1 MLNNTPKR
9 VFTVEETKT
18 GEKLYE
24 VSVLLKDVKG
34 AVAEVAK
41 HFADSNVNL
50 KTGSLFYMPGKEGI
64 GCWTTFIDVSK
75 CTKTIAE
82 LERELQLLD
91 VVLDVKFSEPKPAPY
106 EVRHFPILHGDE
118 RAIIM
123 PIELFGEMLDAVEKI
138 LSPSG
143 FAAVFYD
150 VGKKTGDFIIK
161 KLEARYKLQGA
172 ELVEALGQAVKAL
185 GFGVPEIKFIDF
197 QKLSGTI
204 VIRDCMEALARKKK
218 HYKVCHWSRG
228 FMAGAFS
235 HVFGKPVDVV
245 ENKCLAFE
253 DEYCEFQIKPQTP
266 LEDIKIPRT
275 STVSVR
281 SRK

>member
-1 MLNNTPKR
+1 M
-9 VFTVEETKT
+9 EEAKP

-24 VSVLLKDVKG
+24 LSVLLKDVKG
-34 AVAEVAK
+34 AVADVAK
-41 HFADSNVNL
+41 LLAESDVNL
-50 KTGSLFYMPGKEGI
+50 KTGSLFYVPGKQEV

-75 CTKTIAE
+75 CTKSIAE

-106 EVRHFPILHGDE
+106 EIRHFPILHGYE
-118 RAIIM
+118 RAVIM
-123 PIELFGEMLDAVEKI
+123 PIELFGEMWDAVEKI

-150 VGKKTGDFIIK
+150 VGKKTGNFIIK
-161 KLEARYKLQGA
+161 KLEDRYKLQGS

-185 GFGVPEIKFIDF
+185 GFGLPEVKVIDF
-197 QKLSGTI
+197 QKSSGI
-204 VIRDCMEALARKKK
+204 IIIRDCMEALARKKK

-228 FMAGAFS
+228 FIAGAFS
-235 HVFGKPVDVV
+235 HVFGEPVDVV
-245 ENKCLAFE
+245 ENKCLAFG

-266 LEDIKIPRT
+266 LEDIKIPST
-275 STVSVR
+275 STVSAR
-281 SRK
+281 SPK

>member
-1 MLNNTPKR
+1 LLNSIPKR
-9 VFTVEETKT
+9 VFTVEEVKT

-24 VSVLLKDVKG
+24 VSILLKDVKG
-34 AVAEVAK
+34 AVAQVAK
-41 HFADSNVNL
+41 QLADSDINL
-50 KTGSLFYMPGKEGI
+50 KTGSLFYVPGTQEK

-75 CTKTIAE
+75 CTKSLME
-82 LERELQLLD
+82 LERDLRMLD
-91 VVLDVKFSEPKPAPY
+91 AVLDVKFLEPKPAPY
-106 EVRHFPILHGDE
+106 EVRHFPVLHGDE

-123 PIELFGEMLDAVEKI
+123 PIELFGEMMDAVERI

-150 VGKKTGDFIIK
+150 VGKKTGEFIIK
-161 KLEARYKLQGA
+161 KLKDRYKLQSA

-185 GFGVPEIKFIDF
+185 GFGVPEVKYVDF

-204 VIRDCMEALARKKK
+204 IVRDCMEALARKKK

-228 FMAGAFS
+228 FVAGAFS
-235 HVFGKPVDVV
+235 YIFGRPVDVT
-245 ENKCLAFE
+245 ENKCLASE
-253 DEYCEFQIKPQTP
+253 DEYCEFQIKPQEA
-266 LEDIKIPRT
+266 LEDIKIPSA

-281 SRK
+281 RTK